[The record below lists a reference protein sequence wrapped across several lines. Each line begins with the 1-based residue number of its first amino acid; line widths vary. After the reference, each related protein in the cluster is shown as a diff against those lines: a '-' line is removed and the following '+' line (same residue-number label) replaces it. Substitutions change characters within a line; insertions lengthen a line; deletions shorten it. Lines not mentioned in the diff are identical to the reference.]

1 MCARDSSSPSQE
13 KNSASPQR
21 KGRAAHPEKAHHLER
36 EKEEEHA
43 HKNTHT
49 LSLKARG
56 DVLLCAGLARAAA
69 RAACRE
75 MGAAAACGE
84 ESIARCCAEEARNE
98 YAPLFGV
105 AAAAACLLAVLCLL
119 LQAPPPASL
128 SLSLLNT
135 SPRGEPTFVVLPS
148 LGRCFARGEGG
159 TPRTRGEKEGA
170 THAKQSGVCVCVCGG
185 ARGEAGAVATAST
198 EASPRAC
205 AAARCSRPP
214 LTTSRPSALPL

>member
-1 MCARDSSSPSQE
+1 M
-13 KNSASPQR
+13 
-21 KGRAAHPEKAHHLER
+21 
-36 EKEEEHA
+36 
-43 HKNTHT
+43 
-49 LSLKARG
+49 
-56 DVLLCAGLARAAA
+56 LCAGLARAAA

-170 THAKQSGVCVCVCGG
+170 THAKQSGVCVCVCLRRRVR
-185 ARGEAGAVATAST
+185 RG
-198 EASPRAC
+198 R
-205 AAARCSRPP
+205 RCSYSANRGLPARMRRRPLLAPPSHHLSSLGTPSLKGPGRGPAPPPKDDSPCLSYRPIGADAAGKTTRCSSWVVGREGDDDRP
-214 LTTSRPSALPL
+214 LF